1 MLVESVLDKLE
12 STSVLQRS
20 NRMNITELLNPAV
33 EAHNMFDATDQDIF
47 DAVMEAKR
55 VKEGSAALGTGD
67 VDDGPFEELPTRKEA
82 LQAMLL
88 VHRYTKVLNDPLART
103 VETTLGLFAWRIR
116 TEEMQNKKDTKITS
130 YFLCKE

>member
-1 MLVESVLDKLE
+1 
-12 STSVLQRS
+12 
-20 NRMNITELLNPAV
+20 MNITELLNPAV

-47 DAVMEAKR
+47 NAVMEVNR
-55 VKEGSAALGTGD
+55 VKEGSAALGIDD

-88 VHRYTKVLNDPLART
+88 VCRYTKVLNDPLART
-103 VETTLGLFAWRIR
+103 VEMTLGSFARRIR